1 MKQWAAVNRRAKLK
15 KRHNRQN
22 EPSEPGEDQN
32 GQGSGAD
39 ALAPQTKER
48 RSQAEPSGGEGLK
61 KEKEQKDTAVWMC
74 DEECQTSQGHRTS
87 AKEV

>member
-15 KRHNRQN
+15 KRRNRQN

-48 RSQAEPSGGEGLK
+48 RSQAGGGLK

-74 DEECQTSQGHRTS
+74 DEVCQTSQGRRTS
-87 AKEV
+87 AKEEL